1 MIKDFLDIYR
11 DVSNSTIPILAD
23 VWGFKA
29 EIYEPNIQDSLYEQD
44 TDIEYSDSPDW
55 RQNILVTGIFSEGF
69 QGDLSKDNWFEQEI
83 VWYQSWG
90 ERLPNKNA
98 KVKIYLDDD
107 GNYLL
112 FRVVEIK
119 ELVQGFRVLY
129 KIYLEGIGG

>member
-1 MIKDFLDIYR
+1 MIKDFLGIYR

-29 EIYEPNIQDSLYEQD
+29 EIYEPNVQDSLYEQD
-44 TDIEYSDSPDW
+44 TDIEYSDNPDW
-55 RQNILVTGIFSEGF
+55 EQNILVTGIFSEGF

-83 VWYQSWG
+83 VWYQSWEG
-90 ERLPNKNA
+90 RLPNKNA
-98 KVKIYLDDD
+98 KVKIYLDD

-112 FRVVEIK
+112 FRVIEIK
-119 ELVQGFRVLY
+119 ELIEGFRVLY